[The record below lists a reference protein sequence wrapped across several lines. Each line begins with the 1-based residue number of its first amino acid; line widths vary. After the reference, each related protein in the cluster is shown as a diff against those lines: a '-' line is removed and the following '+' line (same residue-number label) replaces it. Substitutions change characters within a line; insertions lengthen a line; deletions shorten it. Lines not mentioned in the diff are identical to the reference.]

1 VTSDPRRTAE
11 RTRRGAAHGPL
22 RAVLAALGLGAA
34 YPGVWAT
41 VAPRSFYGDFPGA
54 GRHWVDRLP
63 AYNEHLVT
71 DAGAFFL
78 AFALLFGWAALR
90 PARELVVPVCV
101 AWSLFSALHLLWH
114 VANLD
119 GFPASDAIAQTV
131 GLAAYLAGGLA
142 AIALSRS
149 RPARAAS

>member
-1 VTSDPRRTAE
+1 
-11 RTRRGAAHGPL
+11 
-22 RAVLAALGLGAA
+22 VLAALALGAA

-63 AYNEHLVT
+63 AYSEHLVT

-78 AFALLFGWAALR
+78 AFALMFAWAALL
-90 PARELVVPVCV
+90 PARELVVPLCV
-101 AWSLFSALHLLWH
+101 AWSLFSALHLYWH
-114 VANLD
+114 VTNLE

-131 GLAAYLAGGLA
+131 GLVAYLTAGPV
-142 AIALSRS
+142 AIVLTR
-149 RPARAAS
+149 RVPPTV